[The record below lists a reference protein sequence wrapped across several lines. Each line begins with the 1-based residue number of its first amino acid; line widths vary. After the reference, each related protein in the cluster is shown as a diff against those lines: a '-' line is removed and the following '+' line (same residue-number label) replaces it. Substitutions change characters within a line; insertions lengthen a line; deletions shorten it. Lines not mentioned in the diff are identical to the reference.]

1 MSILLL
7 LIKSG
12 TLPDMRLMILFLNA
26 LPCYIDYLFEKI
38 KLLLVVS
45 VKLSTL
51 VPILVL
57 LLTAALLSGAQGLKT
72 YSGGIVSIDSPVDDD
87 IFAAGSMVNINAPVN
102 SAVVAG
108 GTINVNAPVKG
119 DVIAGG
125 GQINLNSDVGGK
137 VVAGGGT
144 LNLGGMVGTN
154 LVAAGGQINVLSGT
168 NVSKDAY
175 LAGGSVSNSGRINGT
190 LSVSAQ
196 SFQNSGSAAKVDFY
210 QMETRH
216 EEKRSEVF
224 DPFRLLM
231 ILGYLILGLLLVR
244 YLPKGFLSVDDEI
257 RSSPVIKTIVGFLML
272 IAAFV
277 AIFLVAITVVGL
289 PIAFVAMLLIL
300 LAWMLSGIFVAFSLG
315 RWIGGRVNVSQS
327 DLVLFLIGF
336 IILNVVFL
344 LPYVG
349 GLVGIISLSL
359 GFGAFL
365 YAARHHMHGSS
376 TAS

>member
-1 MSILLL
+1 
-7 LIKSG
+7 
-12 TLPDMRLMILFLNA
+12 
-26 LPCYIDYLFEKI
+26 
-38 KLLLVVS
+38 
-45 VKLSTL
+45 
-51 VPILVL
+51 
-57 LLTAALLSGAQGLKT
+57 LLTVALLPGAQALKT
-72 YSGGIVSIDSPVDDD
+72 FSGGVVSIDTPVDDD

-119 DVIAGG
+119 DLIAGG

-144 LNLGGMVGTN
+144 LNLAGAVGTN

-168 NVSKDAY
+168 DVGKDAY
-175 LAGGSVSNSGRINGT
+175 LAGGAVVNSGEINGT

-196 SFQNSGSAAKVDFY
+196 SFQNSGSAGKVEFY
-210 QMETRH
+210 QRETRP

-231 ILGYLILGLLLVR
+231 ILGYLILGLILVR
-244 YLPKGFLSVDDEI
+244 YLPKGFLSVDNEM
-257 RSSPVIKTIVGFLML
+257 RSSPVIK

-277 AIFLVAITVVGL
+277 AIFLVALTVVGL
-289 PIAFVAMLLIL
+289 PIAFIGLLLVL

-315 RWIGGRVNVSQS
+315 RWIGGKVKVSQS

-349 GLVGIISLSL
+349 GLVGLISLSL

-365 YAARHHMHGSS
+365 YSARHHMHGTGAVSA
-376 TAS
+376 AS

>member
-1 MSILLL
+1 
-7 LIKSG
+7 
-12 TLPDMRLMILFLNA
+12 
-26 LPCYIDYLFEKI
+26 
-38 KLLLVVS
+38 
-45 VKLSTL
+45 
-51 VPILVL
+51 
-57 LLTAALLSGAQGLKT
+57 
-72 YSGGIVSIDSPVDDD
+72 
-87 IFAAGSMVNINAPVN
+87 VNINAPVN
-102 SAVVAG
+102 SVMVAG
-108 GTINVNAPVKG
+108 GTININAPVKG

-125 GQINLNSDVGGK
+125 GQINLNSAIGGK

-144 LNLGGMVGTN
+144 LNLGGAVGTN
-154 LVAAGGQINVLSGT
+154 LVAAGGQISILSGT

-175 LAGGSVSNSGRINGT
+175 LVGGSVVNSGRINGT

-196 SFQNSGSAAKVDFY
+196 NFQNSGSAAKVDFY

-216 EEKRSEVF
+216 EEKKSEVF

-231 ILGYLILGLLLVR
+231 ILGYLILGLVLVR
-244 YLPKGFLSVDDEI
+244 YLPKGFTSVDNEI

-289 PIAFVAMLLIL
+289 PIAFIGLLLTL

-315 RWIGGRVNVSQS
+315 RWIGGRVKVSQS

-349 GLVGIISLSL
+349 GLVGLISLSM

-365 YAARHHMHGSS
+365 YSARHHLHGSGTVS
-376 TAS
+376 

>member
-1 MSILLL
+1 LRR
-7 LIKSG
+7 
-12 TLPDMRLMILFLNA
+12 TLTDRAISRGICHLD
-26 LPCYIDYLFEKI
+26 IDYLFEKI
-38 KLLLVVS
+38 KLLLVVA

-51 VPILVL
+51 VAILVL
-57 LLTAALLSGAQGLKT
+57 LLAAALLPGAQALKT
-72 YSGGIVSIDSPVDDD
+72 FSGGVVSIDTPVDDD

-108 GTINVNAPVKG
+108 GTININAPVKG

-144 LNLGGMVGTN
+144 LNLAGAVGTN

-168 NVSKDAY
+168 DVGKDAY
-175 LAGGSVSNSGRINGT
+175 LAGGAVVNSGQINGT

-196 SFQNSGSAAKVDFY
+196 SFQNSGSAGRVEFY
-210 QMETRH
+210 QMETRR
-216 EEKRSEVF
+216 EEKRPEAF
-224 DPFRLLM
+224 DPFRLLI
-231 ILGYLILGLLLVR
+231 ILGYLILGLILVR
-244 YLPKGFLSVDDEI
+244 YLPKGFLSVDNEI
-257 RSSPVIKTIVGFLML
+257 RSSPVIKIIVGFLML

-289 PIAFVAMLLIL
+289 PIAFAGFLLVL

-315 RWIGGRVNVSQS
+315 RWIGGKVKVSQS

-365 YAARHHMHGSS
+365 YSARHHMHGVSPVG
-376 TAS
+376 AAG

>member
-1 MSILLL
+1 MCHL
-7 LIKSG
+7 
-12 TLPDMRLMILFLNA
+12 D
-26 LPCYIDYLFEKI
+26 IDYLFEKI
-38 KLLLVVS
+38 QLLLVVS
-45 VKLSTL
+45 VKLSIL

-57 LLTAALLSGAQGLKT
+57 LLAAALMTGAQALKT
-72 YSGGIVSIDSPVDDD
+72 FSGGIVSIDTPVDDD

-144 LNLGGMVGTN
+144 LNLAGAVGTN

-168 NVSKDAY
+168 DVAKDAY
-175 LAGGSVSNSGRINGT
+175 LAGGAVVNSGRINGT

-196 SFQNSGSAAKVDFY
+196 SFQNSGSAGRVEFY

-216 EEKRSEVF
+216 EEKKSEIL

-231 ILGYLILGLLLVR
+231 ILGYLILGLILVR
-244 YLPKGFLSVDDEI
+244 YLPKGFLSIDNEI
-257 RSSPVIKTIVGFLML
+257 RSSPVIKTILGFLML

-277 AIFLVAITVVGL
+277 AILLVAITVVGL
-289 PIAFVAMLLIL
+289 PIAFIGLMLVL

-315 RWIGGRVNVSQS
+315 RWIGGKVKASQN

-349 GLVGIISLSL
+349 GLVGVISLSL

-365 YAARHHMHGSS
+365 YSARHHLHGTGTVSA
-376 TAS
+376 AS